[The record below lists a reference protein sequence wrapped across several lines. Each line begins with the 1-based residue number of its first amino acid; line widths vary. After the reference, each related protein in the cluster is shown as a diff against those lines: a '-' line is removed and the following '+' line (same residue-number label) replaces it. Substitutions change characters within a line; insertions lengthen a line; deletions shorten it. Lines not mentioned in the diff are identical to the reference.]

1 MPNVVPLEQNKKQAM
16 IAMVDLHSKIL
27 DALPLPGS
35 IFFIFMQFPANFVQI
50 IGWHPPF
57 RVGVLDPSLDRMEI
71 LDPPQFK
78 EKWNVSF
85 TLPLPNPLL
94 ICKMFTHVRII
105 GSDLINVLFAWTL
118 STNHNTTVVSHVT
131 EQTCVFERKFPRG
144 AETRGFQTLVTVN
157 LRL

>member
-1 MPNVVPLEQNKKQAM
+1 
-16 IAMVDLHSKIL
+16 
-27 DALPLPGS
+27 
-35 IFFIFMQFPANFVQI
+35 MQFPANFVQI

-71 LDPPQFK
+71 LDPPLFK

-85 TLPLPNPLL
+85 TLPLPNLLL

-118 STNHNTTVVSHVT
+118 STNHNTPLVCHVT

-144 AETRGFQTLVTVN
+144 AETRGLQTLVTVN